1 LIDLFAPGN
10 EDALRDIEQLA
21 ACLSASNSIGLFM
34 LVRLPV
40 PTWKMEDDLAA
51 VGALFPATGRINQTN
66 EQGRVIKLTLDCN
79 DQAMAIAE
87 AIGNFDCMQ
96 TLVLQNRCRVTCKC
110 LHFVCISMKRH
121 SLPHIMLIV
130 AFCVQVC
137 HSPLD
142 GASV

>member
-1 LIDLFAPGN
+1 
-10 EDALRDIEQLA
+10 
-21 ACLSASNSIGLFM
+21 M
-34 LVRLPV
+34 

-66 EQGRVIKLTLDCN
+66 EQGRVIELTLDCN

-96 TLVLQNRCRVTCKC
+96 TLVLQNCRRVTCKC

-121 SLPHIMLIV
+121 S
-130 AFCVQVC
+130 
-137 HSPLD
+137 
-142 GASV
+142 